1 MKVCIVG
8 GVAGG
13 ASAAARLR
21 RLSEDAE
28 IIIFERTAYVSYA
41 NCGLPYYIG
50 GEIADKADLTL
61 QTPETFRERFAIDI
75 RCESEV
81 VAIHRA
87 EKTLEVKNLRDGT
100 VYTESYD
107 KLILSPGAKAA
118 LPPVFGLDCPNI
130 FTLRTVE
137 DAVRIRTFAETHRPK
152 TAVIVGGGF
161 IGLET
166 AENLVHAGVEP
177 TILLRGNQVLP
188 PLDFDMASGVHS
200 YLCQCGVKIRFRE
213 TMEGFTCSDGK
224 LQVHRKGQPPISADM
239 VILAVGVTPD
249 TALAKAAGLALGDKD
264 SILVD
269 DFLRTSDLDIY
280 AVGDAV
286 TIRNSISKKPAL
298 ISLAGPANR
307 QGRWAADNIMGRN
320 RPYRGAAAV
329 SVIKL
334 FDMTAASAGLNEKA
348 CRDAGILFDKVV
360 LHPSSHAT
368 YYPGAQSMTMKVLF
382 SPASGKILGAQ
393 IVGFDGVDK
402 RIDVLASAMQAG
414 MTAADLEALDLS
426 YAPPYSSAKDPVNY
440 AGYVIEN
447 IRTGLVVQFHHDII
461 PKIQEMEDAVLLDVR
476 TAEEFAAGH
485 IRGAFHLPQTELR
498 ERIAE
503 LDSEKRY
510 FVYCQSGV
518 RSYAACRILQAHGI
532 RCSHLSGGY
541 QFYSY
546 VYCGGC
552 YSPNACMCVKGE

>member
-61 QTPETFRERFAIDI
+61 QTPETFRERFAVDV

-87 EKTLEVKNLRDGT
+87 EKTLEVQNLRDGT

-107 KLILSPGAKAA
+107 KLIFSPGAKAA

-200 YLCQCGVKIRFRE
+200 
-213 TMEGFTCSDGK
+213 
-224 LQVHRKGQPPISADM
+224 
-239 VILAVGVTPD
+239 
-249 TALAKAAGLALGDKD
+249 
-264 SILVD
+264 
-269 DFLRTSDLDIY
+269 
-280 AVGDAV
+280 
-286 TIRNSISKKPAL
+286 
-298 ISLAGPANR
+298 
-307 QGRWAADNIMGRN
+307 
-320 RPYRGAAAV
+320 
-329 SVIKL
+329 
-334 FDMTAASAGLNEKA
+334 
-348 CRDAGILFDKVV
+348 
-360 LHPSSHAT
+360 
-368 YYPGAQSMTMKVLF
+368 
-382 SPASGKILGAQ
+382 
-393 IVGFDGVDK
+393 
-402 RIDVLASAMQAG
+402 
-414 MTAADLEALDLS
+414 
-426 YAPPYSSAKDPVNY
+426 
-440 AGYVIEN
+440 
-447 IRTGLVVQFHHDII
+447 
-461 PKIQEMEDAVLLDVR
+461 
-476 TAEEFAAGH
+476 
-485 IRGAFHLPQTELR
+485 
-498 ERIAE
+498 
-503 LDSEKRY
+503 
-510 FVYCQSGV
+510 
-518 RSYAACRILQAHGI
+518 
-532 RCSHLSGGY
+532 
-541 QFYSY
+541 
-546 VYCGGC
+546 
-552 YSPNACMCVKGE
+552 

>member
-13 ASAAARLR
+13 ATAAARLR
-21 RLSEDAE
+21 RLSEETE
-28 IIIFERTAYVSYA
+28 IIIFERTAHISYA

-50 GEIADKADLTL
+50 GDIADKEELTL
-61 QTPETFRERFAIDI
+61 QTPESFRKWFAADVRTRHEVI
-75 RCESEV
+75 R
-81 VAIHRA
+81 INPA
-87 EKTLEVKNLRDGT
+87 EKTLEVKNLADGT

-107 KLILSPGAKAA
+107 KLILSPGAKAS
-118 LPPVFGLDCPNI
+118 LPPAYGLDCPNI

-137 DAVRIRTFAETHRPK
+137 DALLLRGFLETAKPK
-152 TAVIVGGGF
+152 TAVIIGGGF
-161 IGLET
+161 IGLEV
-166 AENLVHAGVEP
+166 AENLVRAGVE
-177 TILLRGNQVLP
+177 TTLILRGSQVLP

-200 YLCQCGVKIRFRE
+200 YLRENGVTVRFRE
-213 TMEGFTCSDGK
+213 TLEGFTSADGG
-224 LQVHRKGQPPISADM
+224 LLVHCKDREPLSADM

-286 TIRNSISKKPAL
+286 TVRNSVSRREAL

-334 FDMTAASAGLNEKA
+334 FDMTVASAGLNEKA
-348 CRDAGILFDKVV
+348 CRDSGLLFDKVV
-360 LHPSSHAT
+360 LHPSSHAS

-382 SPASGKILGAQ
+382 APADGRILGAQ

-402 RIDVLASAMQAG
+402 RIDVLAAAVQAG
-414 MTAADLEALDLS
+414 MTAADLEELDLA
-426 YAPPYSSAKDPVNY
+426 YAPPYSSAKDPVNL
-440 AGYVIEN
+440 AGYLIEN
-447 IRTGLVVQFHHDII
+447 IRTGLLVQFHHDMI
-461 PKIQEMEDAVLLDVR
+461 PKIAEMEDAVILDIR
-476 TAEEFAAGH
+476 TPAEFARGH
-485 IRGAFHLPQTELR
+485 IAGSVNLSFFELR
-498 ERIAE
+498 TRIGE
-503 LDSEKRY
+503 LNPAKRY
-510 FVYCQSGV
+510 FLICQSGY
-518 RSYAACRILQAHGI
+518 RSYMACRILKEQGI
-532 RCSHLSGGY
+532 TASHLCGGY

-546 VYCGGC
+546 VYCGEC
-552 YSPNACMCVKGE
+552 YSPDACLCVKGE